1 MRLPKLGSSNLP
13 TLKSNHATLPKPEKN
28 YGKGRGGRSWRKL
41 KQHVHE
47 RDQWTCCHCQCVTME
62 LECDHIVNTAQGGTD
77 DLDNLQSLCKPCHDK
92 KSLAESK
99 AGMR

>member
-1 MRLPKLGSSNLP
+1 M
-13 TLKSNHATLPKPEKN
+13 
-28 YGKGRGGRSWRKL
+28 
-41 KQHVHE
+41 HE
-47 RDQWTCCHCQCVTME
+47 RDDWTCCHCHSVTME